1 MLQVVFGLD
10 DDVDVDIVALVERW
24 TYAQNMFLLK
34 TMHPSTKLKIQ
45 HFFCCQNKKVD
56 TMFNKMIAKR
66 YFICH
71 QKLNMSFFILFHI
84 YSIARKNILAF
95 LLLTMFAST
104 FTKCNSILMHKD
116 LYHPFVSNFMK

>member
-10 DDVDVDIVALVERW
+10 DDVDIVALVERW

-34 TMHPSTKLKIQ
+34 TMHPSTKLK
-45 HFFCCQNKKVD
+45 KVD
-56 TMFNKMIAKR
+56 TMFNKRIAKR

-84 YSIARKNILAF
+84 YSIARKNISAF

-104 FTKCNSILMHKD
+104 FTKCNSISMHKD
-116 LYHPFVSNFMK
+116 AYHPFVLNFMK